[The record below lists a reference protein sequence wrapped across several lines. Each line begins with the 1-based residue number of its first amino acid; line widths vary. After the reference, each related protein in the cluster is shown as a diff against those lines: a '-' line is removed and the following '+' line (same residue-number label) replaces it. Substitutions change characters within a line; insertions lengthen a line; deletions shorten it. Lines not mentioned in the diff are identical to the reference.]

1 MAARGRYMRISNVDR
16 GRLIDAFNGNAQ
28 DYLELADNLGI
39 NRATARSIV
48 ATFLRSGRR
57 ETLPRGGATYS
68 KMDEDMRV
76 HLREIIEDNPLLT
89 LEQMKRSLRENLPE
103 KTEVSTSTLA
113 RALDGMLLTLKLAED
128 VPDARNSPRILDQRV
143 EYAEWFLHEG
153 VSIYILMKQGTIS
166 GLDDRKAELHG
177 GYPQDE

>member
-103 KTEVSTSTLA
+103 KAGRRCSGRKELPS
-113 RALDGMLLTLKLAED
+113 
-128 VPDARNSPRILDQRV
+128 NSGPTR
-143 EYAEWFLHEG
+143 
-153 VSIYILMKQGTIS
+153 
-166 GLDDRKAELHG
+166 
-177 GYPQDE
+177 